1 MEAYQQVQ
9 NLSLI
14 IQPGDSFF
22 PIVDAIDAAKQTI
35 KMTIFRLDD
44 PIVLDA
50 LSYAV
55 ARKVKVQA
63 LVAPASKGWTKRN
76 KKLVDELA
84 KLGVEVRMARSR
96 KEKEKV
102 KRYHYKMMTVD
113 DQQSMILTFNPTQ
126 KNLHYARDFGLLVR
140 DQEITTELNRLF
152 DADWHGE
159 TFRPKNLP
167 LVISPYNSR
176 KKLIS
181 LLESAERS
189 IRILDAKVQDQEV
202 IGLLLR
208 KASSGCNVK
217 IISRDTYYDS
227 VVANFHVRQLAR
239 YKLHAKCIIV
249 DSNRFFIGSQN
260 LRKVSMDNR
269 REVGIIVQDDAM
281 ARRIERVFEED
292 WVNATEMRTPAEANV
307 G

>member
-1 MEAYQQVQ
+1 MEAYQQGQ

-22 PIVDAIDAAKQTI
+22 PIVDAIDSAKHAI
-35 KMTIFRLDD
+35 KMTIFRMDD

-63 LVAPASKGWTKRN
+63 LVAPAAKGWTKRN
-76 KKLVDELA
+76 KKLVDELS

-102 KRYHYKMMTVD
+102 KRYHDKMMMID
-113 DQQSMILTFNPTQ
+113 DQQSLILTFNPTQ
-126 KNLHYARDFGLLVR
+126 KNLHYARDFGVLVR
-140 DQEITTELNRLF
+140 DQEVTTELNRLF

-159 TFRPKNLP
+159 TFRPKDLP

-176 KKLIS
+176 KKLIN
-181 LLESAERS
+181 LLNSAERS
-189 IRILDAKVQDQEV
+189 IRIMDAKVQDQEV

-208 KASSGCNVK
+208 KASSGCDVK
-217 IISRDTYYDS
+217 IISRDTYYNE
-227 VVANFHVRQLAR
+227 VVPNFHVRELAR
-239 YKLHAKCIIV
+239 YKLHAKCIVI
-249 DSNRFFIGSQN
+249 DSNRFFVGSQN
-260 LRKVSMDNR
+260 LRKVSLDNR
-269 REVGIIVQDDAM
+269 REVGIIIQDDAVS
-281 ARRIERVFEED
+281 RRIERVFDED
-292 WVNATEMRTPAEANV
+292 WANATEMRAAAEANV